1 LQDKHYIIRF
11 RNINFRCRFMYSKS
25 LFSAV
30 LFRIILI
37 IISSFVFISVIP
49 YLHNEYYISLIG
61 IGILIIYQVYNL
73 VHYVNKTNRK
83 LAQFFNSVRNEDS
96 VLVHS
101 YDYEGKIFDSL
112 NSSLNELNTTIGEMR
127 RQNARQSIFLNNLV
141 EQVGVGLISYTRDG
155 NVEIFNNAAKRLLQL
170 SQLGN
175 INDISS
181 KYPDLFRCIMELQ
194 PYNHQVI
201 KVVTKQSVL
210 FLSLKLSILKSG
222 KETLNLLSIQNIR
235 VELEQNELDSWQKL
249 IRVLTHEI
257 SNSISPIT
265 SLANTTKKYFVRKD
279 TGSMIKTDEL
289 DDALL
294 HKTVDSLDTIETT
307 GRGLIDFV
315 GKYRSLTALPQPKF
329 ETFRIIDLFDKLQTL
344 LVEEANS
351 NAIELEFK
359 SAPNTLELTADFSL
373 LEKVLINLIK
383 NAFQALEKTSDGKVH
398 VSAYKNIEN
407 RVTIIVKDNGDGI
420 PSDIMDDIFI
430 PFYTTKN
437 NGSGIGLSL
446 SRQIM
451 RLHSGTITVS
461 SVPDKTTVFSLAF

>member
-1 LQDKHYIIRF
+1 MNL
-11 RNINFRCRFMYSKS
+11 INS
-25 LFSAV
+25 
-30 LFRIILI
+30 
-37 IISSFVFISVIP
+37 
-49 YLHNEYYISLIG
+49 
-61 IGILIIYQVYNL
+61 
-73 VHYVNKTNRK
+73 
-83 LAQFFNSVRNEDS
+83 
-96 VLVHS
+96 
-101 YDYEGKIFDSL
+101 
-112 NSSLNELNTTIGEMR
+112 IGEMR

-155 NVEIFNNAAKRLLQL
+155 NVEIFNNAAKRLLQI
-170 SQLGN
+170 SQLSN
-175 INDISS
+175 IGDIGI
-181 KYPDLFRCIMELQ
+181 KYPELFKCIVELQ
-194 PYNHQVI
+194 PDNHQVI
-201 KVVTKQSVL
+201 KVITEQSVL
-210 FLSLKLSILKSG
+210 FLSLKLSIFKSE

-279 TGSMIKTDEL
+279 TGSIMKIDEL

-315 GKYRSLTALPQPKF
+315 GKYKSLTALPQPKF
-329 ETFRIIDLFDKLQTL
+329 EKFIISVICLTNFKPYCI
-344 LVEEANS
+344 EEADS
-351 NAIELEFK
+351 NDIALEFK
-359 SAPNTLELTADFSL
+359 SSPNTLELTADFSL

-383 NAFQALEKTSDGKVH
+383 NAFQALEKSKDGKVH
-398 VSAYKNIEN
+398 VSAFKNIEN
-407 RVTIIVKDNGDGI
+407 RVIITVKDNGSGI
-420 PSDIMDDIFI
+420 PANIIDDIFI

-437 NGSGIGLSL
+437 SGSGIGLSL

-461 SVPDKTTVFSLAF
+461 SIPNKETVFSLVF

>member
-1 LQDKHYIIRF
+1 MPDKHYIIRF

-49 YLHNEYYISLIG
+49 LLHKEYYLSLVG
-61 IGILIIYQVYNL
+61 IGILIIFQVYNL

-83 LAQFFNSVRNEDS
+83 LAHFFNSVRNEDS
-96 VLVHS
+96 ALIYS
-101 YDYEGKIFDSL
+101 SDYEGKIFDSL
-112 NSSLNELNTTIGEMR
+112 SSSLNELNHTLGEMR
-127 RQNARQSIFLNNLV
+127 RQNARQSLFLNDLV

-170 SQLGN
+170 SQLCN
-175 INDISS
+175 INDIGRN
-181 KYPDLFRCIMELQ
+181 YPELFKCIQELQ
-194 PYNHQVI
+194 PSNNQVI
-201 KVVTKQSVL
+201 KVITKQSVL
-210 FLSLKLSILKSG
+210 FLSLKLSIFKSE

-265 SLANTTKKYFVRKD
+265 SLANTTIKYFIRKD
-279 TGSMIKTDEL
+279 TGSIMKIDEL

-294 HKTVDSLDTIETT
+294 LKTVDSLDTIETT
-307 GRGLIDFV
+307 GKGLIDFV

-329 ETFRIIDLFDKLQTL
+329 EKFRICDLFDKLQTL
-344 LVEEANS
+344 LKDEAGS
-351 NAIELEFK
+351 NDIDLEFDSSPK
-359 SAPNTLELTADFSL
+359 TLELTADFSL

-383 NAFQALEKTSDGKVH
+383 NAFQALEESKEGKVY
-398 VSAYKNIEN
+398 VRAFKNIEN
-407 RVTIIVKDNGDGI
+407 RAVILVKDNGAGI
-420 PSDIMDDIFI
+420 PSDIMEDIFI

-437 NGSGIGLSL
+437 TGSGIGLSL

-461 SVPDKTTVFSLAF
+461 SMPNKATVFSLTF

>member
-1 LQDKHYIIRF
+1 
-11 RNINFRCRFMYSKS
+11 MYSKS

-37 IISSFVFISVIP
+37 IISSFAFISVIP
-49 YLHNEYYISLIG
+49 YLHKEYYLSLSG

-83 LAQFFNSVRNEDS
+83 LAHFFNSVRNEDS
-96 VLVHS
+96 VLTHS
-101 YDYEGKIFDSL
+101 SKYKGEIFDSL
-112 NSSLNELNTTIGEMR
+112 NGSLNELNTTIGEMR
-127 RQNARQSIFLNNLV
+127 RQNAQQSLFLNNLV
-141 EQVGVGLISYTRDG
+141 EHVGVGLISYTRDG
-155 NVEIFNNAAKRLLQL
+155 NIEIFNNTAKKLLQI
-170 SQLGN
+170 SQLNN
-175 INDISS
+175 IHDISTG
-181 KYPDLFRCIMELQ
+181 YPELFKCIEQLQ
-194 PYNHQVI
+194 PDNHQVT
-201 KVVTKQSVL
+201 KVITKQSVL
-210 FLSLKLSILKSG
+210 FLSLKLSIFKSE

-265 SLANTTKKYFVRKD
+265 SLANTTKKYFVKKD
-279 TGSMIKTDEL
+279 TGSILNKDEL

-294 HKTVDSLDTIETT
+294 HKTVDSLDTIEST

-329 ETFRIIDLFDKLQTL
+329 EKFRICDLFDKLQTL
-344 LVEEANS
+344 LKEEAGS
-351 NAIELEFK
+351 NAIVLEFN
-359 SAPNTLELTADFSL
+359 SAPNALELTADFSL

-383 NAFQALEKTSDGKVH
+383 NAFQSLENSRDGKVH
-398 VSAYKNIEN
+398 VSAFKSIEN
-407 RVTIIVKDNGDGI
+407 RVVILVKDNGAGI

-437 NGSGIGLSL
+437 SGSGIGLSL

-451 RLHSGTITVS
+451 RLHSGTITVNS
-461 SVPDKTTVFSLAF
+461 TPNKATVFSLAF

>member
-1 LQDKHYIIRF
+1 
-11 RNINFRCRFMYSKS
+11 MYSKS

-37 IISSFVFISVIP
+37 IISSFAFISVIP
-49 YLHNEYYISLIG
+49 YLHKEYYLSLSG

-83 LAQFFNSVRNEDS
+83 LAHFFNSVRNEDS
-96 VLVHS
+96 VLTHS
-101 YDYEGKIFDSL
+101 SKYKGEIFDSL
-112 NSSLNELNTTIGEMR
+112 NGSLNELNTTIGEMR
-127 RQNARQSIFLNNLV
+127 RQNAQQSLFLNNLV
-141 EQVGVGLISYTRDG
+141 EHVGVGLISYTRDG
-155 NVEIFNNAAKRLLQL
+155 NIEIFNNTAKKLLQI
-170 SQLGN
+170 SQLNN
-175 INDISS
+175 IHDISTR
-181 KYPDLFRCIMELQ
+181 YPELFKCIEQLQ
-194 PYNHQVI
+194 PDNHQVT
-201 KVVTKQSVL
+201 KVITKQSVL
-210 FLSLKLSILKSG
+210 FLSLKLSIFKSE

-257 SNSISPIT
+257 SNSISPIA
-265 SLANTTKKYFVRKD
+265 SLANTTKKYFVKKG
-279 TGSMIKTDEL
+279 TGSILKKDEL

-307 GRGLIDFV
+307 GRGLVDFV
-315 GKYRSLTALPQPKF
+315 GKYKSLTALPQPKF
-329 ETFRIIDLFDKLQTL
+329 EKFRICDLFDKLQTL
-344 LVEEANS
+344 LKEEAGS
-351 NAIELEFK
+351 NAIDLEFD

-383 NAFQALEKTSDGKVH
+383 NAFQSLENSKDGKVH
-398 VSAYKNIEN
+398 VSAFRNIEN
-407 RVTIIVKDNGDGI
+407 RVVIMVKDNGAGI

-437 NGSGIGLSL
+437 SGSGIGLSL

-451 RLHSGTITVS
+451 RLHSGTITVNS
-461 SVPDKTTVFSLAF
+461 TQNKATVFSLAF

>member
-1 LQDKHYIIRF
+1 MQDKHSITRYRS
-11 RNINFRCRFMYSKS
+11 INFRCRCMYSKS

-37 IISSFVFISVIP
+37 IISSFAFISVIP
-49 YLHNEYYISLIG
+49 YLYKEYYLSLIG
-61 IGILIIYQVYNL
+61 IGLLIIYQVYNL

-96 VLVHS
+96 VLITPDN
-101 YDYEGKIFDSL
+101 YKGKIFDSL
-112 NSSLNELNTTIGEMR
+112 SSSLNELNGTIGEMR
-127 RQNARQSIFLNNLV
+127 IQNARQSLFLNNLV
-141 EQVGVGLISYTRDG
+141 EQVGVGLISYTKDG
-155 NVEIFNNAAKRLLQL
+155 NVEIYNNAAKKLLQI

-175 INDISS
+175 INDLSL
-181 KYPDLFRCIMELQ
+181 KYPELYKCILELQ

-201 KVVTKQSVL
+201 KVIAKQSVL
-210 FLSLKLSILKSG
+210 FLSLKLSIFKSE

-249 IRVLTHEI
+249 LRVLTHEI
-257 SNSISPIT
+257 SNSIGPIT
-265 SLANTTKKYFVRKD
+265 SLANTTKKYFVKKE
-279 TGSMIKTDEL
+279 TGSILKIDEL
-289 DDALL
+289 DDAML
-294 HKTVDSLDTIETT
+294 HKTIDSLDTIETT

-329 ETFRIIDLFDKLQTL
+329 EKFQVRHLFDKLQTL
-344 LVEEANS
+344 LLEEAES
-351 NAIELEFK
+351 NAFDLGFNC
-359 SAPNTLELTADFSL
+359 SPNTLELTADISL

-383 NAFQALEKTSDGKVH
+383 NAFQALGNSKTGKVH

-407 RVTIIVKDNGDGI
+407 RVVIMVKDNGSGI
-420 PSDIMDDIFI
+420 SSEISDDIFI
-430 PFYTTKN
+430 PFFTTKN

-461 SVPDKTTVFSLAF
+461 SIPNEATVFSLEF

>member
-1 LQDKHYIIRF
+1 MPDKHSITRF
-11 RNINFRCRFMYSKS
+11 RNTSSRCPHMYSKS

-37 IISSFVFISVIP
+37 IISSFAFISIIP
-49 YLHNEYYISLIG
+49 YLHKEYYLSLIG
-61 IGILIIYQVYNL
+61 IGFLIIYQVYNL

-83 LAQFFNSVRNEDS
+83 LAHFFNSVRNEDS
-96 VLVHS
+96 VLTHS
-101 YDYEGKIFDSL
+101 SEYKGEIFDSL
-112 NSSLNELNTTIGEMR
+112 SASLNELNTTIGEMR

-141 EQVGVGLISYTRDG
+141 EHVGVGLISYTRDG
-155 NVEIFNNAAKRLLQL
+155 NVEIFNNAAKGLLQINH
-170 SQLGN
+170 LGN
-175 INDISS
+175 INDISI
-181 KYPDLFRCIMELQ
+181 KYPELFKCIMELQ
-194 PYNHQVI
+194 PTNHHLI
-201 KVVTKQSVL
+201 KVVTEPSVL
-210 FLSLKLSILKSG
+210 YLSLKLSIFRSE

-235 VELEQNELDSWQKL
+235 IELEQNELDSWQKL

-257 SNSISPIT
+257 SNSISPIA
-265 SLANTTKKYFVRKD
+265 SLANTTKKYFVKK
-279 TGSMIKTDEL
+279 GSGLIIKREEI

-294 HKTVDSLDTIETT
+294 HKTIDSLNTIETT

-329 ETFRIIDLFDKLQTL
+329 EKFQIRDLFDKLQTL
-344 LVEEANS
+344 LIEEADS
-351 NAIELEFK
+351 NAIVLEYHSSPK
-359 SAPNTLELTADFSL
+359 TLELTADFNL

-383 NAFQALEKTSDGKVH
+383 NAFQALEKSTGGKVH
-398 VSAYKNIEN
+398 VSAYKNVEN
-407 RVTIIVKDNGDGI
+407 RVVILVKDNGSGI
-420 PSDIMDDIFI
+420 PTNILDDIFI

-461 SVPDKTTVFSLAF
+461 SIPNKETIFSLVL